1 MKLALFANLHLLHV
15 NLVKNVF
22 FSFLFFL
29 FYLKFIVIGH
39 WKFKEGTSLIYHF
52 STGCALHLYFP
63 STVAAN

>member
-15 NLVKNVF
+15 NLVKTVF
-22 FSFLFFL
+22 FLFFL

-39 WKFKEGTSLIYHF
+39 WKFKEGTSFIYHF